1 MSKRPLNIVL
11 ARPRGFCAGV
21 VRAVEIVERALDL
34 YGAPVYVRHEIVHNK
49 HVVDSLRERGA
60 IFVEEVDDIP
70 KGAVTI
76 FSAHGVSRNVEGD
89 AEARG
94 LEVIDATCPLVGKVH
109 SEARRYTDKGYEIVL
124 IGHRDHPEVV
134 GTMGQV
140 TGRVH
145 LVSEISD
152 VEVLAPGDTEKLAY
166 VTQTTLSVDD
176 TKHIID
182 ALRARFPA
190 IVGPDLKDICYAT
203 QNRQTSVRQLATA
216 ADVVLVVGA
225 KNSSNSNR
233 LREIADGLGVPA
245 YLIADAGELDLN
257 WLVYAQRV
265 GLTAG
270 ASAPE
275 SLVKGVIDALSSAF
289 DVTVTE
295 LDGVVENIHFKLPST
310 LSTAVDLAA
319 SAD

>member
-1 MSKRPLNIVL
+1 MNIVL

-225 KNSSNSNR
+225 NNSSNSNR